1 MKRREFFSM
10 YASTALVEITGSFF
24 HYANYVSESPF
35 HFSPRPNRAHE
46 INWHTWSEEA
56 FSDAR
61 RLNRPI
67 LLSISAVWCHWCHV
81 MDETTY
87 SHPGVIDL
95 INREYLAVRVDNDL
109 RPDINQ
115 RYNMGGWPTTAF
127 LTSTG
132 EILTGA
138 TYMPAD
144 QMVDALARVSNY
156 YRTHQPE
163 IAGKVLEGK
172 KRGSSAI
179 ARSAGTLE
187 GTAVDSIVEATK
199 NAYDAEYGGFGSAP
213 KFPQTDAILLLLEQA
228 QLRSDVTLRGMAT
241 HTLDRMAA
249 GGTYDHVEGGFFRY
263 STTQDWSVPHFEKML
278 EDHAGL
284 VSALSLAGLKP
295 ALDTTTSYL
304 DRVLRDPATGLY
316 AGSQDADEH
325 YYSLDAEGRAGTAA
339 PYVDRR
345 VYTSWNAA
353 LAIAYLDAARRCERP
368 SLRENASAL
377 LDSLFADRYRPGAGL
392 THGEGVD
399 GQLPDQAW
407 GLWAAVR
414 AHQSAV
420 PGDWLAKARD
430 IARHLDDRYGDPE
443 LGGYFDHAGADQLGR
458 LSEPIKPL
466 AENSIAAMAL
476 MELDALD
483 GDPEQPYLARA
494 RRALESVAALPRQYG
509 LMAAVFARALD
520 RLSHVIKVSTGNE
533 MLARAAVLA
542 DPYAVIDPTQDDRA
556 VVCVG
561 TICLAPVSTPAA
573 LGEAILEARQARA

>member
-24 HYANYVSESPF
+24 HYAKHVSESPF

-95 INREYLAVRVDNDL
+95 INREYLPVRVDNDL

-156 YRTHQPE
+156 YRTHQAE
-163 IAGKVLEGK
+163 IASKVLEGK

-179 ARSAGTLE
+179 ARSAGTLDD
-187 GTAVDSIVEATK
+187 TAVDSIVEATK

-228 QLRSDVTLRGMAT
+228 QLRSDGTLREMAT
-241 HTLDRMAA
+241 HTLDRMAG

-295 ALDTTTSYL
+295 ALDSTTSYL

-345 VYTSWNAA
+345 IYTSWNAA
-353 LAIAYLDAARRCERP
+353 LGIAYLDAARRCERP
-368 SLRENASAL
+368 SLRQNASAL
-377 LDSLFADRYRPGAGL
+377 LESLFADRYRPGAGL

-414 AHQSAV
+414 AYQSGL

-430 IARHLDDRYGDPE
+430 IARHLDDRYGDLE

-458 LSEPIKPL
+458 LSEHIKPL

-476 MELDALD
+476 MELDTLD

-542 DPYAVIDPTQDDRA
+542 HPYAVIDPTQDDRA

-573 LGEAILEARQARA
+573 LGDAILEARQARA